1 MCTEKPIF
9 SSVDE
14 KLKYNDI
21 KKIVIDITICDS
33 KRSLGRDVILSYT
46 PTFLYYLYSM
56 YNINP
61 VQLS

>member
-14 KLKYNDI
+14 KLLFFLDHYI
-21 KKIVIDITICDS
+21 LIDITICDS